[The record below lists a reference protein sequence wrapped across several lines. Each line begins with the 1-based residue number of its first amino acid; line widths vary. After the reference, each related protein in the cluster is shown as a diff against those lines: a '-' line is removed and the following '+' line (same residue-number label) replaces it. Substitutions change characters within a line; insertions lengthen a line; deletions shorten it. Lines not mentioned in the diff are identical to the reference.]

1 MYLRV
6 YVEFF
11 VILVV
16 DPWPSIVE
24 DEPVY
29 EDVEDEP
36 VYSHIQAG
44 HEPTYSIEP
53 IQFSL
58 ASLTCSISEDSRSLI

>member
-36 VYSHIQAG
+36 VDSHIQAG
-44 HEPTYSIEP
+44 HEPV
-53 IQFSL
+53 
-58 ASLTCSISEDSRSLI
+58 R